1 MRRLDQWLDEE
12 FAAPSDRTAQVS
24 RRIST
29 ASRAALRS
37 LEQGNVP
44 DLRKALQQLDASS
57 GELVHMVAT
66 LLQTADSYSIRE
78 YIERQ
83 LDGELRR
90 ACADADLDIEGTYP
104 TYWVIPVRLDVDM
117 RQGRI
122 RVNGKLLKGLRM
134 NHVVAEVV
142 RERDRIRDRR
152 FFAQRFLTELAGAYD
167 TVVSVERARR
177 GVDVSGQA
185 MGLKR
190 VYAQLTPRREWRAQY
205 PDTFFTYDLHRLLE
219 SDETHLRDGRRYFLS
234 PARDSRSNLSILDRN
249 GRYVQYGAIAFR
261 KEA

>member
-1 MRRLDQWLDEE
+1 MRRLDRWLDEE
-12 FAAPSDRTAQVS
+12 FETPSDRMVRAS
-24 RRIST
+24 KRIGT
-29 ASRAALRS
+29 ASRAAGRS

-44 DLRKALQQLDASS
+44 DLRKALQQLDAS
-57 GELVHMVAT
+57 GDELARTAAT
-66 LLQTADSYSIRE
+66 LRRAAESYDINE
-78 YIERQ
+78 YIDRQ

-90 ACADADLDIEGTYP
+90 ACTEAGLDIEGTYP
-104 TYWVIPVRLDVDM
+104 TYWVVPVRLDVDR

-134 NHVVAEVV
+134 SHVVEGVV
-142 RERDRIRDRR
+142 RERDRIRNRR
-152 FFAQRFLTELAGAYD
+152 FSAQRFLTELAGAYD

-185 MGLKR
+185 MDLKR

-205 PDTFFTYDLHRLLE
+205 PDTFFTYDLHRLLV

-234 PARDSRSNLSILDRN
+234 PARNSRSNLSILDRN
-249 GRYVQYGAIAFR
+249 DRYVQYGAIAFR

>member
-12 FAAPSDRTAQVS
+12 FAEPNERIAQVT

-29 ASRAALRS
+29 ASRAARRS

-44 DLRKALQQLDASS
+44 ALQKALQQLDAS
-57 GELVHMVAT
+57 GRELTRTAPT
-66 LLQTADSYSIRE
+66 LLHTAESYDLKG
-78 YIERQ
+78 YIDGQ

-90 ACADADLDIEGTYP
+90 ACADAGLDIEGTYP
-104 TYWVIPVRLDVDM
+104 TYWVVPVRLDVDT
-117 RQGRI
+117 RRGKI
-122 RVNGKLLKGLRM
+122 RVNRKLLNGLRM
-134 NHVVAEVV
+134 SHVVAEVR
-142 RERDRIRDRR
+142 RERDRIQNQP
-152 FFAQRFLTELAGAYD
+152 FYAQRFLTELADAYD
-167 TVVSVERARR
+167 TVVSIEQAKR

-185 MGLKR
+185 MVLKR
-190 VYAQLTPRREWRAQY
+190 VYAQMNPRRQWRTQY
-205 PDTFFTYDLHRLLE
+205 PDTFFAYDLHRLLA
-219 SDETHLRDGRRYFLS
+219 SGETHLRDGRRYFLS